1 MPITILYHKGF
12 LNEQQGNIF
21 FSCSLNK
28 TKQAVDDL
36 SQGLRHRILNAKE
49 REHDFR
55 KIFKMETNQ
64 ISDAVEN
71 GVSKVCFFQFSD
83 YFMVGLA

>member
-1 MPITILYHKGF
+1 MF
-12 LNEQQGNIF
+12 NEQQSNMF
-21 FSCSLNK
+21 FSFSLNK

-49 REHDFR
+49 REQDFR

-64 ISDAVEN
+64 ISDTVEN
-71 GVSKVCFFQFSD
+71 GVSKVCYFQFFND
-83 YFMVGLA
+83 LIVGLA